1 MAKKSKKQNGRKNR
15 SSGSL
20 NDVLFAVGVP
30 LFGAI
35 LLGQAVVA
43 ITGADGNNLSRSSI
57 ILSSIGLISMFYGMR
72 KYKTPGMGLRGGRP
86 LFSSAGFAFMGWVA
100 ILVCRFFFI
109 EIDAN
114 ALNQPLFSIFLYLL
128 LFEAFAV
135 QVWAY
140 SLVFKAVSE
149 LYGGVAA
156 AIASGIGF
164 AAVAFYYFQ
173 EIAIFSPVINNSGW
187 MLVLTI
193 LYVLAWGI
201 FYGFV
206 RLRTGSILGIVIVQA
221 MQSLTAW
228 ELIPPLPVLDSTN
241 FNPLFFVS
249 IVFYGI
255 LIWRLWPKE
264 LSDHRI

>member
-1 MAKKSKKQNGRKNR
+1 MAKKSKKR
-15 SSGSL
+15 SSNKNVPAGNL
-20 NDVLFAVGVP
+20 NDVVFAFGVP

-43 ITGADGNNLSRSSI
+43 ITGANGSNLSGSSI

-100 ILVCRFFFI
+100 ILICRFFFI

-140 SLVFKAVSE
+140 SLVFKAVAD
-149 LYGGVAA
+149 LYGGIAA
-156 AIASGIGF
+156 AIVSGVGF
-164 AAVAFYYFQ
+164 AAVAFFYFQ
-173 EIAIFSPVINNSGW
+173 EIAIFSPVINNSDGV
-187 MLVLTI
+187 LVLTI
-193 LYVLAWGI
+193 VYVLAWGI
-201 FYGFV
+201 FYGMV
-206 RLRTGSILGIVIVQA
+206 RLRTGSILGIVLVQA

-228 ELIPPLPVLDSTN
+228 ELIPPLPILDNTN
-241 FNPLFFVS
+241 FNPLFFVA
-249 IVFYGI
+249 IIFYGI